1 MKCMKRIVPAMFFLV
16 ALTGWA
22 QDEPRKDAEGCTD
35 SPYVTRFPG
44 STINSCEHNQFD
56 SYSMPVAKDAD
67 GNPVE
72 KPIEGEVFGYDIATR
87 PGTSSLQLYRN
98 FHNALASAEWK
109 FLYED
114 SPDRITAQKGPVYL
128 YIEPKGD
135 YYYVHSVKVE
145 AMQQEV
151 TADAKQMGDD
161 IDKSGH
167 VAVYGIQ
174 FDTGKAAIL
183 PASEPVLG
191 EVQKLLEN
199 RPDLRIRI
207 EGHTDNVGQRA
218 ANQAL
223 SERRAQAVMG
233 WLIAN
238 GIDAGRLS
246 AKGFADTQPVA
257 DNGSAEGR
265 AKNRRVEL
273 VKQ

>member
-1 MKCMKRIVPAMFFLV
+1 MQRIVPAILFLL
-16 ALTGWA
+16 ALPVWA

-44 STINSCEHNQFD
+44 SIINSCDHNQFD
-56 SYSMPVAKDAD
+56 SFSMPVGKSAD
-67 GNPVE
+67 GNEIE

-87 PGTSSLQLYRN
+87 QGTSALQLYRN
-98 FHNALASAEWK
+98 FHNALASAGWK
-109 FLYED
+109 FLFED
-114 SPDRITAQKGPVYL
+114 SPGRLTAQKGPVYL
-128 YIEPKGD
+128 FIEPNGD
-135 YYYVHSVKVE
+135 YYYVHSVKQQ

-183 PASEPVLG
+183 PASEPVLQ
-191 EVQKLLEN
+191 EVEKLLES
-199 RPDLRIRI
+199 RTDLKIRI
-207 EGHTDNVGQRA
+207 EGHTDNVGQRP

-223 SERRAQAVMG
+223 SQRRAQAVMG

-238 GIDAGRLS
+238 GIDAARLS
-246 AKGFADTQPVA
+246 AQGFADTKPVA
-257 DNGSAEGR
+257 DNGTEEGR

>member
-1 MKCMKRIVPAMFFLV
+1 MYCMQRIVPVILFFLAIPV
-16 ALTGWA
+16 WA
-22 QDEPRKDAEGCTD
+22 QDEPRKDAEGCMD
-35 SPYVTRFPG
+35 SPYVSRFPG
-44 STINSCEHNQFD
+44 SIINSCDHNQFD
-56 SYSMPVAKDAD
+56 SFSMPVGKDAE
-67 GNPVE
+67 GNAIE
-72 KPIEGEVFGYDIATR
+72 KGIEGEVFGYDIATR

-98 FHNALASAEWK
+98 FHNALAAAGWK

-114 SPDRITAQKGPVYL
+114 SPDHLTSQKGPVYL
-128 YIEPKGD
+128 FIEPKGD
-135 YYYVHSVKVE
+135 YYYVHSVKQQ

-183 PASEPVLG
+183 PASEPVLQ
-191 EVQKLLEN
+191 EVQKLLES
-199 RPDLRIRI
+199 RPDLKIRI
-207 EGHTDNVGQRA
+207 EGHTDNVGQRP

-223 SERRAQAVMG
+223 SQRRAQAVMG

-238 GIDAGRLS
+238 GIDAARLS
-246 AKGFADTQPVA
+246 AQGFADTKPVA
-257 DNGSAEGR
+257 DNSTEEGR